1 MNSLYSTKSLVFHTI
16 VYKNSSYINLLVPEL
31 ESND

>member
-1 MNSLYSTKSLVFHTI
+1 MNSLYSIKSLLFHTI
-16 VYKNSSYINLLVPEL
+16 AYKNSSYINLLVPEL